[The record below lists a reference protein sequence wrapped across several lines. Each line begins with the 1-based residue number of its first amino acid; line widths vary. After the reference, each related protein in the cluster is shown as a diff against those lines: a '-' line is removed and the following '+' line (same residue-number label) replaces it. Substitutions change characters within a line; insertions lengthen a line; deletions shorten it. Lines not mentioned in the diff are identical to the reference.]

1 MSAPRKSSTQNM
13 RTTSKLRHC
22 LVPRAWQLAPYCD
35 PFLRPVQCQIFY
47 VKALGT
53 AFGDG
58 LNLNLCLGK
67 GFRIVFHAAA
77 VGVDMSL
84 LQNIAR
90 QIVPR

>member
-1 MSAPRKSSTQNM
+1 MSAPRKFSTRNM
-13 RTTSKLRHC
+13 RTTSELRHITKG
-22 LVPRAWQLAPYCD
+22 LATLLAPYCD
-35 PFLRPVQCQIFY
+35 LFLRPVQCQIFC

-77 VGVDMSL
+77 VDMSL

>member
-1 MSAPRKSSTQNM
+1 M
-13 RTTSKLRHC
+13 
-22 LVPRAWQLAPYCD
+22 
-35 PFLRPVQCQIFY
+35 
-47 VKALGT
+47 KALGT
-53 AFGDG
+53 AFVDG

-77 VGVDMSL
+77 VDMSL

>member
-1 MSAPRKSSTQNM
+1 M
-13 RTTSKLRHC
+13 
-22 LVPRAWQLAPYCD
+22 
-35 PFLRPVQCQIFY
+35 
-47 VKALGT
+47 KALGT

-67 GFRIVFHAAA
+67 GSRIVFDAAA
-77 VGVDMSL
+77 VDMSL

>member
-1 MSAPRKSSTQNM
+1 M
-13 RTTSKLRHC
+13 
-22 LVPRAWQLAPYCD
+22 
-35 PFLRPVQCQIFY
+35 
-47 VKALGT
+47 KALGT

-77 VGVDMSL
+77 VGADMSL